1 MNGADMVHDGKEYY
15 ISLHFIY
22 KYNLSKNAL
31 QRARKNGLPYIKVR
45 GVYFYN
51 EQEFHDYYAGRIG
64 NDIERRAQCDD

>member
-1 MNGADMVHDGKEYY
+1 MNSTDMIHDGKEYR
-15 ISLHFIY
+15 ISPHFIY
-22 KYNLSKNAL
+22 KYNLSKTAL

-64 NDIERRAQCDD
+64 NDVERQARND